1 MDMVNETE
9 IVGINCIFLGKI
21 INTSMINNDVTETKT
36 IERTYWY
43 DINDKMVA
51 DHENMAAYLL
61 DEGILGVTSA
71 VDRYNGKECLG
82 LYVNINDYL
91 VPCSDAESVTYDE
104 LPILYELY
112 KQRKYDGV
120 AQFVADKRGVP
131 NKHWRETYGQ

>member
-1 MDMVNETE
+1 MDMINETE
-9 IVGINCIFLGKI
+9 IVGINCIFFGKI
-21 INTSMINNDVTETKT
+21 MITKDVTETT
-36 IERTYWY
+36 NIERTYWY

-71 VDRYNGKECLG
+71 VDSYNGKECLG
-82 LYVNINDYL
+82 LCININDYL
-91 VPCSDAESVTYDE
+91 IPCSDAESVTYDE